1 MQIPIKNIY
10 HLLSYSW
17 GYFSFS
23 KKSNLDKD
31 SYKTN
36 TEFFSHIFDSA
47 LTKYLKNGINKDYIT
62 LNEELKTIR
71 GKIDFSNTIKSL
83 GFKSKKF
90 TCIYDQYSINTEFN
104 QLIKSTINIL
114 IRSKIKIETKKDLK
128 KKLIYFKGVDDIKI
142 NRDLFK
148 KIKIAKHRKHLKF
161 LTNLSYYIHSKIG
174 FNENTG
180 KYELSDFISSDKEMA
195 AIFEKFILN
204 FYKKNLDRNK
214 YKVKGSEQIK
224 WDSDEVDEF
233 YPRMKT
239 DITIQKKD
247 SKLIIDTKY
256 YNDVYQYNFN
266 VPKFKSNNLYQIYT
280 YINNYKPTNHSESV
294 EGMLLYPSTHSQ
306 IRNEKMIGGKKIKIN
321 TINLNQDWSS
331 IESELINLI

>member
-1 MQIPIKNIY
+1 
-10 HLLSYSW
+10 
-17 GYFSFS
+17 
-23 KKSNLDKD
+23 
-31 SYKTN
+31 
-36 TEFFSHIFDSA
+36 
-47 LTKYLKNGINKDYIT
+47 
-62 LNEELKTIR
+62 
-71 GKIDFSNTIKSL
+71 
-83 GFKSKKF
+83 
-90 TCIYDQYSINTEFN
+90 
-104 QLIKSTINIL
+104 
-114 IRSKIKIETKKDLK
+114 
-128 KKLIYFKGVDDIKI
+128 
-142 NRDLFK
+142 
-148 KIKIAKHRKHLKF
+148 
-161 LTNLSYYIHSKIG
+161 
-174 FNENTG
+174 
-180 KYELSDFISSDKEMA
+180 MA

-204 FYKKNLDRNK
+204 FYKKNLDRKK
-214 YKVKGSEQIK
+214 YKVNGSEQIK

-256 YNDVYQYNFN
+256 YNDIYQYNFN

-280 YINNYKPTNHSESV
+280 YINNYKPINQSESV